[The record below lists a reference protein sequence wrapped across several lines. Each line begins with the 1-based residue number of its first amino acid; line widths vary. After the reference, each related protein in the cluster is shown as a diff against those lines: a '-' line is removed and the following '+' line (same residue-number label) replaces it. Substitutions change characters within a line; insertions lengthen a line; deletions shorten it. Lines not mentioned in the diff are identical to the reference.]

1 MDQDQ
6 RQARQALTLDA
17 KGLSKTFRGRP
28 VLQGVDFSAAAGE
41 LIVIVGRSGC
51 GKSTLLRCLNGL
63 ETFDEGSIRF
73 GDRVYP
79 AQSPALR
86 ADFGMVFQSFNLF
99 PHLDLL
105 ENLIAAP
112 MIVKKMTRAAAEAV
126 ALPLLEKVGL
136 SAHVHHYPIQMSG
149 GQQQRAAIARALAMA
164 PKVMLYDEPTSALDP
179 WLVDEVFDVM
189 RTLDK
194 EGMTQIVVTH
204 ETRFAREVAR
214 KIVFMEEG
222 RVVET
227 GTPEKIFNSPG
238 DPRTIQ
244 YMKKFAACLLLA
256 VCSISA
262 SAASLRWGG
271 DSASGAPFVF
281 QDPKNP
287 AQTIGFEADV
297 AEVLAAELGLEARF
311 VQNQWDSLIPGL
323 KRGDYDVV
331 INGLEITDD
340 RKAEVEFSEPYYL
353 TYEALT
359 VRKNTYDI
367 ASLADL
373 KGRKAGTLKGALA
386 ERLLAATPGVNVVGY
401 DTQTMLYDDLALGR
415 IDAVL
420 LDHPAAVYYGIDP
433 RLKNLP
439 GQYGRMAYGA
449 ALRKGDT
456 QRAAKVNAAIERLI
470 KSGKL
475 REIYERWGIWNP
487 VMASAFIDDR
497 PDQHAE
503 PSAYAAYLQARG
515 VRLGWRA
522 KLATYIGYI
531 PLLAKGAVTTI
542 QLSLLAMAFA
552 VMLGLTLALMRLYG
566 PLPVRVLSSIYVE
579 FIRGSPLLIQLF
591 FIFYGLPTL
600 GIKLSPFT
608 AAVLGLAMNYGAY
621 EAEVYRAGIQAIPH
635 AQMEASLALGMSRWQ
650 ALRHIIIPQAA
661 RVVLPPTT
669 NDFIAL
675 LKDSSLVSV
684 ITMVELTRVYG
695 QLAAMSYDYL
705 GIGILTALMYVL
717 IGLPFV
723 RLSRWAETRLAVE
736 KRPQGH

>member
-1 MDQDQ
+1 VDQDQ
-6 RQARQALTLDA
+6 RQARKALTLDA
-17 KGLSKTFRGRP
+17 RGLSKTFRGRQ
-28 VLQGVDFSAAAGE
+28 VLQEVDFSASAGE

-79 AQSPALR
+79 ANVR
-86 ADFGMVFQSFNLF
+86 DVRVDFGMVFQSFNLF
-99 PHLDLL
+99 PHIDLL
-105 ENLIAAP
+105 ENLVAAP
-112 MIVKKMTRAAAEAV
+112 MIVKGMTRAEAEAV

-149 GQQQRAAIARALAMA
+149 GQQQRAAIARALAMS

-179 WLVDEVFDVM
+179 WLVDEVFEVM

-227 GTPEKIFNSPG
+227 GTPEKIFNNPD

-244 YMKKFAACLLLA
+244 YMKKFAACFLLA
-256 VCSISA
+256 LSSFSA
-262 SAASLRWGG
+262 SAAPLRWGG

-281 QDPKNP
+281 QDPQDP
-287 AQTIGFEADV
+287 ARTIGFEADV
-297 AEVLAAELGLEARF
+297 AEVLAAELGQKTQF
-311 VQNQWDSLIPGL
+311 VQNQWDSLVPGL

-340 RKAEVEFSEPYYL
+340 RKVEVEFSDPYYL

-367 ASLADL
+367 SSLADL

-386 ERLLAATPGVNVVGY
+386 ERLLAATAGVDVVGY

-439 GQYGRMAYGA
+439 GQYGRMAYGV

-456 QRAAKVNAAIERLI
+456 QRTAKVNAAIERLI

-487 VMASAFIDDR
+487 VMAASFIDDR
-497 PDQHAE
+497 PSHHTE
-503 PSAYAAYLQARG
+503 PSAYNAYLEARG
-515 VRLGWRA
+515 VRHGWRA
-522 KLATYIGYI
+522 KLYNYLGYI
-531 PLLAKGAVTTI
+531 PLLAKGAITTI
-542 QLSLLAMAFA
+542 QLSLLAMVFA
-552 VMLGLTLALMRLYG
+552 IILGLTLALMRLYG
-566 PLPVRVLSSIYVE
+566 PFPARALSSIYVE

-591 FIFYGLPTL
+591 FIFYGLPTI

-608 AAVLGLAMNYGAY
+608 AAVLGLALNYGAY

-635 AQMEASLALGMSRWQ
+635 AQMEASLALGMTRWQ
-650 ALRHIIIPQAA
+650 ALRHIIIPQAV

-695 QLAAMSYDYL
+695 QLAAMSYDYM
-705 GIGILTALMYVL
+705 GIGILTAMMYVL

-723 RLSRWAETRLAVE
+723 RLSRWAEARLAVDR
-736 KRPQGH
+736 RPQGP